1 MKHRSDQHLI
11 SSLKLLAVLAFV
23 SCASMAWGGETGPR
37 VKITQ
42 IRPYMGSGQVFLH
55 VDSSQL
61 CGTSVFKIV
70 LSDPAAKEAYAAAL
84 TALATKKKVA
94 LEVSNA
100 TGCAGWGTQ
109 LQSIWLDAD

>member
-1 MKHRSDQHLI
+1 MKCHLDKRQI
-11 SSLKLLAVLAFV
+11 FSLKLLAVLAFA
-23 SCASMAWGGETGPR
+23 SCAFMAWGGETGPR

-42 IRPYMGSGQVFLH
+42 LRPYMGSGQVFVH

-61 CGTSVFKIV
+61 CGTTVFKIV

-84 TALATKKKVA
+84 TAVATGKKVA
-94 LEVSNA
+94 LEVSNT

-109 LQSIWLDAD
+109 LQSIWLDAN